1 MFKKY
6 KKEEKVLIHAP
17 TVTDP
22 DIEDYACLPKHSEK
36 IIDTLLENFPDYKII
51 FRPHPHTLK
60 APAVSRIVD
69 KHRDNPRFAFDNNA
83 SFYMSN
89 YAKSALMVTDFS
101 GTAFTYAFTTLR
113 PVVFFSHNESAF
125 QKAFEEYH
133 FVQDRHKV
141 GTVAQN
147 TEELVKNIKSLL
159 KKNNGFKTKIIKYRD
174 SLIYNLE
181 NSEDYFVENINF
193 ILNDQKHKEWIYL
206 KVEST
211 PPQLIEEGYSGF
223 NIVYFNNKYFALSQE
238 LGSINLEKVNLSE
251 VDINLKFFVGASK
264 SEVKG
269 YVDWLANSKELLVES
284 QAQNLEIDRLK
295 NIVVTKERNEKI
307 LTKELE
313 EKVGL
318 LEQLMIEASNFD
330 KRAEALSKER
340 EENHQKT
347 ITLKQE
353 ATDSKIRIDTLQTE
367 IKNNHLTI
375 ESLSN
380 ASKDKTSQID
390 FLRKEIKEKGSQIT
404 TLINESAENKLKI
417 KSLEVETEN
426 KDSKIEVLSR
436 ELQLREKWIQLLREK
451 YRTTTNQNTD
461 FSHELEKIKTSFLY
475 RLIK

>member
-1 MFKKY
+1 MHDIHDSPVSKEEDVLRMILEYDYYFAPSHSVLERVKKQISQASAEGYLKEEKEIGLIQGGYIKLDQNLKLFKKY

-125 QKAFEEYH
+125 QKAFEGYH

-159 KKNNGFKTKIIKYRD
+159 KKNNGFKTKIKKYRD

-181 NSEDYFVENINF
+181 NSEDYFIENINF

-206 KVEST
+206 KVEPT

-269 YVDWLANSKELLVES
+269 YVDWLANSNELLVES

-295 NIVVTKERNEKI
+295 NIVVILDPDNFVVVSRN
-307 LTKELE
+307 
-313 EKVGL
+313 VL
-318 LEQLMIEASNFD
+318 LVQVMKYMETFAAGPVQ
-330 KRAEALSKER
+330 
-340 EENHQKT
+340 
-347 ITLKQE
+347 
-353 ATDSKIRIDTLQTE
+353 
-367 IKNNHLTI
+367 
-375 ESLSN
+375 
-380 ASKDKTSQID
+380 KDKTDFWFFSQTV
-390 FLRKEIKEKGSQIT
+390 FK
-404 TLINESAENKLKI
+404 
-417 KSLEVETEN
+417 
-426 KDSKIEVLSR
+426 
-436 ELQLREKWIQLLREK
+436 
-451 YRTTTNQNTD
+451 
-461 FSHELEKIKTSFLY
+461 
-475 RLIK
+475 